1 MQVLV
6 SGVRYENRRHSG
18 GMKKLL
24 LLLPLLLAGCV
35 GSDPCTNT
43 DYRVLSKIP
52 LPGRTSGTK
61 FLEIPF
67 GSTDKDI
74 IAFASSSCSR
84 RWCKLLMWDNN
95 LSAGRGF
102 PLTKNQ
108 AATQV
113 AAYTHNPSKLYE
125 SLVIRGKETPMG
137 ACSNMY

>member
-1 MQVLV
+1 MDLML
-6 SGVRYENRRHSG
+6 RHSS

-35 GSDPCTNT
+35 SSDPCTNT

-52 LPGRTSGTK
+52 LPAGTSGTK

-84 RWCKLLMWDNN
+84 RWCKLLMWDSN
-95 LSAGRGF
+95 LSAGSRF
-102 PLTKNQ
+102 PLTQK
-108 AATQV
+108 QV
-113 AAYTHNPSKLYE
+113 NSQLASYIHNPNTKYE
-125 SLVIRGKETPMG
+125 ELIIRGKKTSMG
-137 ACSNMY
+137 SCSNLN

>member
-6 SGVRYENRRHSG
+6 FGVRYENRRHSG

-24 LLLPLLLAGCV
+24 LLLPLLLAACI

-84 RWCKLLMWDNN
+84 RWCKLLIWDNEPF
-95 LSAGRGF
+95 AGRKF
-102 PLTKNQ
+102 PLTGQQ
-108 AATQV
+108 ASSQIAE
-113 AAYTHNPSKLYE
+113 YTHNPRKLYE